1 MSMLRPYAP
10 KDVVVSWNGI
20 PITGFAEGTFV
31 TMKRSSESKKKSVG
45 GQGDVCITMNAD
57 TSGEVELTLMQ
68 SSPANGL
75 LAAALHAEE
84 LLKVPTV
91 GVLLVSD
98 PSGAVLGLSKNAF
111 LMSFP
116 SSDVG
121 DEATDRTWMFGCE
134 NLDFASAIGIVD
146 NPLA

>member
-1 MSMLRPYAP
+1 MLRPYAP
-10 KDVVVSWNGI
+10 ADVVVSWNGI

-31 TMKRSSESKKKSVG
+31 TMKRSTESKKKSVG
-45 GQGDVCITMNAD
+45 SQGDVCITMSAD
-57 TSGEVELTLMQ
+57 KSGEVELTLMQ
-68 SSPANGL
+68 TSPANSL

-91 GVLLVSD
+91 GVLMVSD
-98 PSGAVLGLSKNAF
+98 PSGSILALSKNAF

-121 DEATDRTWMFGCE
+121 DDASDRTWMFGCE
-134 NLDFASAIGIVD
+134 NLDFGSAIGVVP